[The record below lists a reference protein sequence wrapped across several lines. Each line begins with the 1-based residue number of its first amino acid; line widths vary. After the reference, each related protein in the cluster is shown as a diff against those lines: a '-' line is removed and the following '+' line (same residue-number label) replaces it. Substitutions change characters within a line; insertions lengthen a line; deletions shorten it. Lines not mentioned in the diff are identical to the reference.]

1 MVDYN
6 REDILISDR
15 SRIKKDLQ
23 SRAEDIRRM
32 ISTPGWKHL
41 KNFLEQIIEERKNNL
56 EVLAITAQN
65 TDDLKKLSD
74 MAITIRAYKFLL
86 NITDEFMKSGERKGG
101 IKNGR

>member
-1 MVDYN
+1 MVTYN

-15 SRIKKDLQ
+15 SRVKKDLQ
-23 SRAEDIRRM
+23 IRAEDIRQM
-32 ISTPGWKHL
+32 IGTPGWKHL

-101 IKNGR
+101 L

>member
-1 MVDYN
+1 MVDYNQYN

-15 SRIKKDLQ
+15 ERIKKDLKD
-23 SRAEDIRRM
+23 RAEDIKQM
-32 ISTPGWKHL
+32 ISTPGWIHL

-101 IKNGR
+101 I